1 MGHENVFVIGGGLA
15 GCEAAW
21 QLARRGFNVTL
32 YEMKPLKM
40 SDAHRSPYLA
50 ELVCSNSFRS
60 LDPFSAPGLLK
71 EEMRRAGSI
80 IMEAAAKTAIPAGQA
95 LAVDRERFS
104 AYVTW
109 RIENHPNIKVERKEI
124 DEIPSDGIVIIA
136 TGPLTSERFSEKIAI
151 MTGREHLYFYDA
163 ISPIVDASS
172 IDFNIAFR
180 ASRYNKGGDDYLNFP
195 MNKEEYES
203 FVRELVSAKRVPLRS
218 FERPIFFEGCL
229 PIEEMAEKGIDTLR
243 FGPLKP
249 VGLRDMRGLEPY
261 AVVQLRA
268 ENLDGTMYNMVG
280 FQTRLTY
287 PEQRRVFRMIPG
299 LGNAEFLR
307 YGSMHRNT
315 YINSPILLEKTLQFK
330 KNERIFFAG
339 QITGV
344 EGYIESASTG
354 IVAGIGAALLSD
366 HRKPVP
372 PPPETAMGAL
382 INYITDNRR
391 RNFQPMKINFGLF
404 PLPERR
410 LGRGKSEAFIVRRAI
425 DALERWLDDIDRMI
439 SPVDLNGRASP

>member
-109 RIENHPNIKVERKEI
+109 RIETHPNIKVERKEI
-124 DEIPSDGIVIIA
+124 DDIPSDGIAIIA
-136 TGPLTSERFSEKIAI
+136 TGPLTSERFSKRISI
-151 MTGREHLYFYDA
+151 MTGKERLYFYDA

-203 FVRELVSAKRVPLRS
+203 FVRELVSAKRVPLRF

-229 PIEEMAEKGIDTLR
+229 PIEEMAEKGVDTLR

-287 PEQRRVFRMIPG
+287 PEQKRVFRMIPG

-344 EGYIESASTG
+344 EGYIESASMG

-372 PPPETAMGAL
+372 PPPESAMGAL
-382 INYITDNRR
+382 INYITDIRR

-404 PLPERR
+404 PLPERG
-410 LGRGKSEAFIVRRAI
+410 LGRAKRETFIVRRAI
-425 DALERWLDDIDRMI
+425 DALEGWLEDIDRMI
-439 SPVDLNGRASP
+439 PPVDLHGRVSL